1 MEMKSLLRA
10 RLGFSLRSVRTAH
23 VPALVPALVAAI
35 ALASGPGCFWVTTK
49 SEGDTLRQGIKD
61 LDARVETK
69 EKQFDGKVDELQKVL
84 DDATRLLKRNSA
96 DLGADVDQLRNDVRI
111 ANGLVAAINNQMA
124 ELKAA
129 LEATR
134 KDSETRIT
142 ALEQRLG
149 SVESGK
155 PTANSSADDLWRLG
169 SAAFEAQRFNDAL
182 DVFKRL
188 LQAYPTHD
196 RADDAQYFRGQSY
209 TNLKDWDAAIREYQ
223 RLFDK
228 FPDSPLADDGLYFAA
243 LAAETLK
250 NCSEARTYLGL
261 IKQKFPKSNVTKISD
276 DADKRIKG
284 VLKTKAKCSS

>member
-1 MEMKSLLRA
+1 MKALLLR
-10 RLGFSLRSVRTAH
+10 G
-23 VPALVPALVAAI
+23 
-35 ALASGPGCFWVTTK
+35 ALAALLSTASGCFWVTTK
-49 SEGDTLRQGIKD
+49 SEGDTLRKDIKE
-61 LDARVETK
+61 LDTRVSTK
-69 EKQFDGKVDELQKVL
+69 EQQFDNKVAELQTVL

-111 ANGLVAAINNQMA
+111 ANGLVAAINNQLA

-129 LEATR
+129 LEANKTS
-134 KDSETRIT
+134 SEARIA

-155 PTANSSADDLWRLG
+155 PTANSSPEDLWRLG
-169 SAAFEAQRFNDAL
+169 STAFEAQRFNEAL
-182 DVFKRL
+182 DLFKRL
-188 LQAYPTHD
+188 IQTYPTHD

-223 RLFDK
+223 RLYDK
-228 FPDSPLADDGLYFAA
+228 YPTSALADDGLYFAA

-261 IKQKFPKSNVTKISD
+261 IKQKFPKSNVAKISA
-276 DADKRIKG
+276 DADKRIRAA
-284 VLKTKAKCSS
+284 LKNKSKCTS

>member
-1 MEMKSLLRA
+1 MEMKSLFRP
-10 RLGFSLRSVRTAH
+10 GFVSSLRFVRTAF
-23 VPALVPALVAAI
+23 VPALVAAV
-35 ALASGPGCFWVTTK
+35 ALVSGPGCFWVTTK

-124 ELKAA
+124 ELKAS

-196 RADDAQYFRGQSY
+196 RADDAQYFRGAGRRDLEELLRGAHVPGAHQAEVPQV
-209 TNLKDWDAAIREYQ
+209 KRHQDQ
-223 RLFDK
+223 RRCGQAHQGRAQNQGEVLVV
-228 FPDSPLADDGLYFAA
+228 
-243 LAAETLK
+243 
-250 NCSEARTYLGL
+250 ARAGFWPAPTA
-261 IKQKFPKSNVTKISD
+261 S
-276 DADKRIKG
+276 R
-284 VLKTKAKCSS
+284 

>member
-1 MEMKSLLRA
+1 MEMKSKLLRGGIA
-10 RLGFSLRSVRTAH
+10 A
-23 VPALVPALVAAI
+23 ALWVAA
-35 ALASGPGCFWVTTK
+35 PGCFWVTTK
-49 SEGDTLRQGIKD
+49 SEGDTLRKDIKE
-61 LDARVETK
+61 LDSRVATK

-111 ANGLVAAINNQMA
+111 ANGLVSAINNQMA

-129 LEATR
+129 MDAQK
-134 KDSETRIT
+134 KDSETRIA
-142 ALEQRLG
+142 ALEARLG

-155 PTANSSADDLWRLG
+155 PTATSSAEDLWKLG

-182 DVFKRL
+182 DLFKRL
-188 LQAYPTHD
+188 LQSYPTHD

-209 TNLKDWDAAIREYQ
+209 TNLKDWDSAIREYQ
-223 RLFDK
+223 RLFEK
-228 FPDSPLADDGLYFAA
+228 FPDSALADDGLYFAA

-261 IKQKFPKSNVTKISD
+261 VKQKFPKSNVAKISE

-284 VLKTKAKCSS
+284 VLKNKAKCSS

>member
-1 MEMKSLLRA
+1 MEMTSSFRA
-10 RLGFSLRSVRTAH
+10 G
-23 VPALVPALVAAI
+23 LVAAWLI
-35 ALASGPGCFWVTTK
+35 AAPGCFWVTTK
-49 SEGDTLRQGIKD
+49 SEGDTLRKGIKD
-61 LDARVETK
+61 LDSRVDTK
-69 EKQFDGKVDELQKVL
+69 EKQFDGKVGELQKVL
-84 DDATRLLKRNSA
+84 DDATQLLKRNSA

-111 ANGLVAAINNQMA
+111 ANGLVAAINNQMS

-129 LEATR
+129 LEAVR
-134 KDSETRIT
+134 KDSEARIS

-155 PTANSSADDLWRLG
+155 PTASTSAEDLWRLA

-182 DVFKRL
+182 DLFKRL
-188 LQAYPTHD
+188 LQSYPAHE

-228 FPDSPLADDGLYFAA
+228 YPDSPLSDDGLYFAA

-261 IKQKFPKSNVTKISD
+261 VKQKFPRSNVTKISE
-276 DADKRIKG
+276 DADKRIKAA
-284 VLKTKAKCSS
+284 LKNKAKCSS

>member
-1 MEMKSLLRA
+1 MEMKTSFRAGLL
-10 RLGFSLRSVRTAH
+10 TA
-23 VPALVPALVAAI
+23 ALLAA
-35 ALASGPGCFWVTTK
+35 PGCFWVTTK
-49 SEGDTLRQGIKD
+49 SEGDTLRRDIKE
-61 LDARVETK
+61 LDGRVATK

-111 ANGLVAAINNQMA
+111 ANGLVAAINNQLA

-129 LEATR
+129 LESTK
-134 KDSETRIT
+134 KDSDARLL

-155 PTANSSADDLWRLG
+155 PTANATAEDLWRLG

-182 DVFKRL
+182 DLFKRL
-188 LQAYPTHD
+188 LQTYPTHD

-228 FPDSPLADDGLYFAA
+228 YPDSPLADDGLYFAA

-250 NCSEARTYLGL
+250 NCGEARTYLGL
-261 IKQKFPKSNVTKISD
+261 IKQKFPKSNVTKISE

-284 VLKTKAKCSS
+284 ALKNKAKCSS